1 MFSRRQQPNA
11 SEAANNVAFPAASYT
26 ESFCCRLRC
35 RRNADTAIRNP
46 REYTHLMKPRTIA
59 RVSLTALL
67 GTPVTDAQGHLRG
80 RLKDIA
86 VATGP
91 DAGKVAGLVLKTR
104 TGLCIVPSE
113 DVMETPAGTLELRS
127 SGAMTPLKDD
137 EKYLYLQQ
145 DLVDRQIID
154 IHGRKVVRVIDVDLE
169 WLGRGAAHLLRVAEV
184 EVGLRGAFRRVFKG
198 LLPRATLET
207 LSRKLGPH
215 GIPWEFVDV
224 IEVDPAR
231 RVKLRIEYERLAEMH
246 PSDLAEILEDLAP
259 AEREAVFTSLDEEVA
274 AEALEEVDPRMQK
287 SLLERLDEE
296 RIADIVEEMDPGAAA
311 DLLAEL
317 PDDQSDAILQEM
329 EPEERHEVEELLEF
343 DEHSAA
349 GCMTTD
355 FVYLGMQATV
365 AQAVQ
370 ALRSFDGDPE
380 GVTEVYLLDE
390 KRVLRGAVSLA
401 RLVMAQPDSR
411 LAVLAE
417 PRVLSCPADLRQ
429 DDLAELF
436 DKYNL
441 HALPVVDEKNRMVG
455 VVQADHVISFL
466 REKL

>member
-1 MFSRRQQPNA
+1 M
-11 SEAANNVAFPAASYT
+11 E
-26 ESFCCRLRC
+26 
-35 RRNADTAIRNP
+35 
-46 REYTHLMKPRTIA
+46 PRTTT

-104 TGLCIVPSE
+104 SGLAMVPAQE
-113 DVMETPAGTLELRS
+113 VMETPAGLLELRS
-127 SGAMTPLKDD
+127 PSALVPLKGEDN
-137 EKYLYLQQ
+137 YLYLQQ
-145 DLVDRQIID
+145 DLMDRQIID
-154 IHGRKVVRVIDVDLE
+154 IHGRKVVRVNDVDLE
-169 WLGRGAAHLLRVAEV
+169 WLGRGSAHLLRVAEV
-184 EVGLRGAFRRVFKG
+184 EVGMRGAFRRIFKG
-198 LLPRATLET
+198 LLPRAQLDAV
-207 LSRKLGPH
+207 SRKLGAH
-215 GIPWEFVDV
+215 GIPWQFVDV

-231 RVKLRIEYERLAEMH
+231 RVKLRIEHERLAEIH
-246 PSDLAEILEDLAP
+246 PSDLADILEDLAP

-274 AEALEEVDPRMQK
+274 AEALEEVEPKLQK
-287 SLLERLDEE
+287 ALLEKLDEE

-317 PDDQSDAILQEM
+317 PEDQSDAILEEM

-349 GCMTTD
+349 GSMTTE
-355 FVYLGMQATV
+355 FVAVSRDASV

-370 ALRSFDGDPE
+370 ALRTFEGDPE

-390 KRVLRGAVSLA
+390 KRVLRGVVPLA
-401 RLVMAQPDSR
+401 RLVMAQPESK
-411 LAVLAE
+411 LNVLSE
-417 PRVLSCPADLRQ
+417 PRVLSCPAEMRQ
-429 DDLAELF
+429 NELAEMF

-441 HALPVVDEKNRMVG
+441 HALPVVDSQGRMVG
-455 VVQADHVISFL
+455 AVQAEKVISFL
-466 REKL
+466 RERL

>member
-1 MFSRRQQPNA
+1 MR
-11 SEAANNVAFPAASYT
+11 
-26 ESFCCRLRC
+26 
-35 RRNADTAIRNP
+35 
-46 REYTHLMKPRTIA
+46 PRTTA

-80 RLKDIA
+80 RLKDVA

-104 TGLCIVPSE
+104 AGLCIVPSE
-113 DVMETPAGTLELRS
+113 DVMETPAGTLELRT
-127 SGAMTPLKDD
+127 SGALVPLND
-137 EKYLYLQQ
+137 EGNYLYLQQ
-145 DLVDRQIID
+145 DLMDRQIVD
-154 IHGRKVVRVIDVDLE
+154 LHGRKVVRVNDVDLE
-169 WLGRGAAHLLRVAEV
+169 WMGRGAAHLLRVAEV

-198 LLPRATLET
+198 VLPRGTLET
-207 LSRKLGPH
+207 LSRKLGAS
-215 GIPWEFVDV
+215 GIPWQFVDV

-274 AEALEEVDPRMQK
+274 AETLEEVEPRLQK
-287 SLLERLDEE
+287 ALLEKLDEE

-311 DLLAEL
+311 DLLGEL
-317 PDDQSDAILQEM
+317 SDEQSEAILEEM

-343 DEHSAA
+343 DENSAA

-355 FVYLGMQATV
+355 FVHLGMQSNV

-370 ALRSFDGDPE
+370 ALRGFEGDPE
-380 GVTEVYLLDE
+380 SVTEIYLLDE
-390 KRVLRGAVSLA
+390 KRVLRGAISLA
-401 RLVMAQPDSR
+401 RLVVALPETR

-417 PRVLSCPADLRQ
+417 PRLLSCPADLKQ
-429 DDLAELF
+429 DALAELF

-441 HALPVVDEKNRMVG
+441 HALPVVDAQGRMVG

>member
-1 MFSRRQQPNA
+1 M
-11 SEAANNVAFPAASYT
+11 
-26 ESFCCRLRC
+26 
-35 RRNADTAIRNP
+35 
-46 REYTHLMKPRTIA
+46 HPRTTT

-67 GTPVTDAQGHLRG
+67 GMPVTDAQGQIRGKLR
-80 RLKDIA
+80 DIA

-104 TGLCIVPSE
+104 TGLCIVPSQE
-113 DVMETPAGTLELRS
+113 VMETPAGTLELRS
-127 SGAMTPLKDD
+127 VEALTPLRDQGNF
-137 EKYLYLQQ
+137 LYLQQ

-154 IHGRKVVRVIDVDLE
+154 IHGRKVVRVNDVDLE
-169 WLGRGAAHLLRVAEV
+169 WLGHGSVHLLRVAEV

-198 LLPRATLET
+198 LLPRPSLER
-207 LSRKLGPH
+207 LSRRLAPR
-215 GIPWEFVDV
+215 GIPWQFVDV

-231 RVKLRIEYERLAEMH
+231 RVKLRIEHERLAEMH

-259 AEREAVFTSLDEEVA
+259 AEREAIFTSLDEEVA
-274 AEALEEVDPRMQK
+274 AETLEEVEPKLQK
-287 SLLERLDEE
+287 ALLEKLDEE
-296 RIADIVEEMDPGAAA
+296 KIADIVEEMDPGAAA

-317 PDDQSDAILQEM
+317 SEEQSDAILEEM
-329 EPEERHEVEELLEF
+329 EPEERQEVAELLEF

-355 FVYLGMQATV
+355 FVFLGADATV

-380 GVTEVYLLDE
+380 SVTEIYLLDE
-390 KRVLRGAVSLA
+390 KRVLKGAVALA
-401 RLVMAQPDSR
+401 RLVMAQPEAHLS
-411 LAVLAE
+411 VLTE
-417 PRVLSCPADLRQ
+417 PRVLSCPAKMKQ
-429 DDLAELF
+429 NELAEMF

-441 HALPVVDEKNRMVG
+441 HALPVVDREGRMVG

-466 REKL
+466 RDKL